1 MVRFIPIQHLEEY
14 LAQGWV
20 VKCGK
25 EMATV
30 RKDDGTTD
38 DHVRPQE

>member
-1 MVRFIPIQHLEEY
+1 MVRFIRIQHLEEY

-20 VKCGK
+20 LVKCGK

-30 RKDDGTTD
+30 RKD
-38 DHVRPQE
+38 